1 MKMDEKILK
10 PDEERKPVTFRM
22 KPIVADTI
30 RDMAETLHM
39 NNGDFLEMLL
49 DMYCKNYIRLSGEIT
64 LGCVNRGG
72 NQPCQNLIKLSFDG
86 DPLYITKDV
95 VYKSADMFEKQLRKV
110 YDLEGTDLKEC
121 VVGSS
126 LQLARLSDETHFLL
140 YENLDLKNSKEGTH
154 LLTDSWIS
162 IMSKTD
168 NPGKHISP
176 FADMTDVFAIM
187 AVFAKEMQLS
197 DLTGE
202 NLKAFGMPDFS

>member
-1 MKMDEKILK
+1 MT
-10 PDEERKPVTFRM
+10 EETKPVTFRI
-22 KPIVADTI
+22 KPIVAETI
-30 RDMAETLHM
+30 RDMADTLHM
-39 NNGDFLEMLL
+39 SNGDFLEMLL
-49 DMYCKNYIRLSGEIT
+49 DQYCRNYIRLSGEIT
-64 LGCVNRGG
+64 LGCVNRV

-140 YENLDLKNSKEGTH
+140 YENLDLKNLKEGTH

-162 IMSKTD
+162 ILSKTD

-202 NLKAFGMPDFS
+202 NLKAFGMPDFG